1 MPHGMGAGPFR
12 VYPSVM
18 ELHPEL
24 RAAIDRGV
32 HGHLVTINPDGSPQ
46 ITVIWLGRDGDDLLV
61 AHMGSGQKMRNVER
75 DPRVAV
81 SFELPGTSGP
91 GLQNYAV
98 LHGTARITDGGAPE
112 LLQAL
117 APHFLGE
124 GVKFPPMDNPP
135 AGRVLHIAVERVGG
149 NGPWVG

>member
-1 MPHGMGAGPFR
+1 
-12 VYPSVM
+12 
-18 ELHPEL
+18 
-24 RAAIDRGV
+24 
-32 HGHLVTINPDGSPQ
+32 
-46 ITVIWLGRDGDDLLV
+46 
-61 AHMGSGQKMRNVER
+61 MGSGQKMRNVER

-98 LHGTARITDGGAPE
+98 LRGTARITDGGAPE

>member
-1 MPHGMGAGPFR
+1 
-12 VYPSVM
+12 M
-18 ELHPEL
+18 ELHPAL
-24 RAAIDRGV
+24 KDAIDRGV

-46 ITVIWLGRDGDDLLV
+46 VTVIWLGRDGDELLV
-61 AHMGSGQKMRNVER
+61 AHLGAGKKIRNAER

-91 GLQNYAV
+91 GLANYVV
-98 LHGTARITDGGAPE
+98 LHGTATLTDGGAPE
-112 LLQAL
+112 LLQRL

-135 AGRVLHIAVERVGG
+135 PGRIVHIAVDRVTG
-149 NGPWVG
+149 NGPWVS